1 MPVTRPREWPNKAKE
16 ARDRAAEE
24 AQRGIRALEPLV
36 HDRQRFTQAEVL
48 RRQAIA
54 LNALQKI
61 ARFME
66 SVGAETRPE

>member
-1 MPVTRPREWPNKAKE
+1 
-16 ARDRAAEE
+16 
-24 AQRGIRALEPLV
+24 
-36 HDRQRFTQAEVL
+36 L